1 MFADL
6 KNDYYDISAAEY
18 SKWIE
23 NWLATLADLVD
34 EENNF
39 DNTLEETNE
48 HFLKVC
54 GKSYEPVKYDFHNF
68 NFCQGDIMICSS
80 DNYKTYRVYY
90 GSYGSDNNI
99 KLYEHPQE
107 FYLID
112 ERYVV
117 DTWSALKQL
126 PVKTVHE
133 KILAQQELQNQEVEK
148 QIRKQLDHIYSAG
161 RIE

>member
-6 KNDYYDISAAEY
+6 KNDYESISIAEY

-23 NWLATLADLVD
+23 NWLSVLAELVD
-34 EENNF
+34 GENNF
-39 DNTLEETNE
+39 DDTLDETNE

-54 GKSYEPVKYDFHNF
+54 GKSYKPVKYEFHS
-68 NFCQGDIMICSS
+68 FCFCEGYILICSS

-90 GSYGSDNNI
+90 STDNDI

-107 FYLID
+107 FYKFD

-117 DTWSALKQL
+117 DIWTELKQL
-126 PVKTVHE
+126 PVKEVYE
-133 KILAQQELQNQEVEK
+133 KIRGQQVVENMNVEK
-148 QIRKQLDHIYSAG
+148 KIRKQLDYIQSAG

>member
-6 KNDYYDISAAEY
+6 KNDYTDISVAEY

-23 NWLATLADLVD
+23 NWLSTLAELVD
-34 EENNF
+34 DENNF
-39 DNTLEETNE
+39 DDTLEETNE

-54 GKSYEPVKYDFHNF
+54 GKSYKPVKYDFHHF
-68 NFCQGDIMICSS
+68 TFCRGYIMICSS
-80 DNYKTYRVYY
+80 DNYATYRVYY
-90 GSYGSDNNI
+90 GIDNDI

-107 FYLID
+107 FYTFD

-117 DTWSALKQL
+117 DIWTQLKQL
-126 PVKTVHE
+126 PVNEVHE
-133 KILAQQELQNQEVEK
+133 KILEQQTRENRMVENE
-148 QIRKQLDHIYSAG
+148 IRTQLDRIQSAG